1 MGIVQA
7 ESTARALF
15 LRMSKFKWGLVR
27 AFEMALQSLLFL
39 VPKPNRLPPSDS
51 AIRILV
57 IEYWNLGDLAI
68 LVPFLSRL
76 RNSFPG
82 ARIALLVNA
91 NLKFFLEAQELV
103 DEFISIRV
111 PWAQHFS
118 RWKKYNPFSGLV
130 LPFLRVVWSLR
141 KRRFDW
147 VFSGRMDIRDNLL
160 MWLSATP
167 RRIGY
172 GIGGGGFLLTD
183 RVSPD
188 LSRPH
193 RADIWLRLLSAVDV
207 PLDQSTGSLKVGE
220 SGQQGAARFL
230 RTRGIPHDATIIG
243 FHPGARIPIRRW
255 GDERFTDVAL
265 TLLRHEDVHVV
276 WFSEPGLS
284 ANPPAH
290 DRCHLANL
298 DFDSF
303 LALLSQCRL
312 LVCNDSGP
320 MHLANLL
327 AVPVV
332 AIFGSTN
339 PVWFGPRG
347 SHDRVVIRPE
357 MWCRPCFD
365 YCIFDQPYCLRAIKP
380 KEVLQAA
387 SDLLADVRPDV
398 NHPSAS
404 PLLVRIRGN

>member
-1 MGIVQA
+1 MEIVEA

-15 LRMSKFKWGLVR
+15 LRMSQLKWRIIRTV
-27 AFEMALQSLLFL
+27 EIALRSLLSL
-39 VPKPNRLPPSDS
+39 LPKAAVPFPPDH
-51 AIRILV
+51 AMRILV

-76 RNSFPG
+76 RKSFPG

-91 NLKFFLEAQELV
+91 KFEFFLKNQGLV
-103 DEFISIRV
+103 DEFIPIRV

-118 RWKKYNPFSGLV
+118 RWKKYNPFSAHLI
-130 LPFLRVVWSLR
+130 PFLRVIWGLR
-141 KRRFDW
+141 KNRFDW
-147 VFSGRMDIRDNLL
+147 VFSGRVDIRDNVL
-160 MWLSATP
+160 MWLSGTP

-183 RVSPD
+183 RVVPD

-193 RADIWLRLLSAVDV
+193 RTDVWLQLLSAV
-207 PLDQSTGSLKVGE
+207 
-220 SGQQGAARFL
+220 GAPTEKYTATLRLSKKAQEDADKFL
-230 RTRGIPHDATIIG
+230 RARRIPPDAVVIG
-243 FHPGARIPIRRW
+243 FHSGARIPVRRW
-255 GDERFTDVAL
+255 GDERFTEVAL
-265 TLLRHEDVHVV
+265 GLLQQKDVHVV
-276 WFSEPGLS
+276 WFSEPGS
-284 ANPPAH
+284 ITDSPSH
-290 DRCHLANL
+290 DRCHAATL
-298 DFDSF
+298 DFESF
-303 LALLSQCRL
+303 VAVLSRCQF

-327 AVPVV
+327 AIPVV

-365 YCIFDQPYCLRAIKP
+365 YCIFDQPYCLRAIEP
-380 KEVLQAA
+380 KDVLQAA
-387 SDLLADVRPDV
+387 ADVLSEV
-398 NHPSAS
+398 HPNVEVAS
-404 PLLVRIRGN
+404 PPAMLVQIRGN